1 MESNIVELNL
11 IQFSLIYVL
20 LIIVA
25 IIMKISKV
33 NQTKLL
39 VVASVRMSVQL
50 VIAGFVL
57 TYIFE
62 NPQWYW
68 TLAYIFAMAAFSIG
82 RTLLRNPWMNKKFKM
97 IVVLSLGLSG
107 VLVLLFFVLAVIGVN
122 FFNPQYTIP
131 IAGMIFGNSMTGVT
145 LGLKSFKDNLT
156 GQKERIEALVNIGTK
171 PKTVLKPFANSAL
184 ETALLPTMNSMLGM
198 GIIALPGMMTGQ
210 ILSGTMPMTAI
221 LYQIAIVICICAVV
235 CIASFCTLN
244 FGYRT
249 LYNKKNQM
257 II

>member
-1 MESNIVELNL
+1 MESSIVELNL
-11 IQFSLIYVL
+11 IQFSFVYIL

-25 IIMKISKV
+25 IIMKISQV

-39 VVASVRMSVQL
+39 IVASVRMSLQL
-50 VIAGFVL
+50 VLAGLVL

-62 NPQWYW
+62 NPAWYW
-68 TLAYIFAMAAFSIG
+68 TLGYILAMAVFSIG
-82 RTLLRNPWMNKKFKM
+82 RTLMKNPWMNAKFKG
-97 IVVLSLGLSG
+97 IVILSLGFSG
-107 VLVLLFFVLAVIGVN
+107 IFALMFFIMGVIGVD

-145 LGLKSFKDNLT
+145 LGLKSFQDNLS
-156 GQKERIEALVNIGTK
+156 GQKSRIEALVNIGVK
-171 PKTVLKPFANSAL
+171 PKKVLKPFANSAL

-210 ILSGTMPMTAI
+210 ILSGTLPMTAI
-221 LYQIAIVICICAVV
+221 LYQIAIVICICGVV

>member
-1 MESNIVELNL
+1 
-11 IQFSLIYVL
+11 
-20 LIIVA
+20 
-25 IIMKISKV
+25 
-33 NQTKLL
+33 
-39 VVASVRMSVQL
+39 
-50 VIAGFVL
+50 
-57 TYIFE
+57 
-62 NPQWYW
+62 
-68 TLAYIFAMAAFSIG
+68 
-82 RTLLRNPWMNKKFKM
+82 
-97 IVVLSLGLSG
+97 
-107 VLVLLFFVLAVIGVN
+107 
-122 FFNPQYTIP
+122 
-131 IAGMIFGNSMTGVT
+131 MTGVT

>member
-1 MESNIVELNL
+1 MKGNVVELNL
-11 IQFSLIYVL
+11 IQFLFVYIL

-25 IIMKISKV
+25 IIMKISRV
-33 NQTKLL
+33 DQTKVL
-39 VVASVRMSVQL
+39 VVASLRMSVQL
-50 VIAGFVL
+50 VLAGFVL

-62 NPQWYW
+62 HPGWHW
-68 TLAYIFAMAAFSIG
+68 TLAYILAMAAFSIG
-82 RTLLRNPWMNKKFKM
+82 RTLLKNPWMNARFKV
-97 IVVLSLGLSG
+97 IVILSLGASG
-107 VLVLLFFVLAVIGVN
+107 TLVLVFFILGIIGVN
-122 FFNPQYTIP
+122 FFNPQHTIP

-156 GQKERIEALVNIGTK
+156 GQKDRIEALINIGAK
-171 PKTVLKPFANSAL
+171 PKKVLRPFANSAL

-210 ILSGTMPMTAI
+210 ILSGTLPMTAI

-235 CIASFCTLN
+235 CIASFFTLN

-249 LYNKKNQM
+249 LYNR
-257 II
+257 